1 MGTYDAVC
9 QGCGDGNIIRS
20 KRKKKKGKKKEK
32 SVIFFNQYD
41 ITNRISLGLPWIDAV
56 ISSAVKTRT
65 GTPSLR
71 YSRYCGATAMLET
84 AMIAADNI
92 LRYVMSQCRTKQV
105 PLDDS

>member
-9 QGCGDGNIIRS
+9 QGCGGGNIIRS
-20 KRKKKKGKKKEK
+20 KRKNKKGKKKEEK
-32 SVIFFNQYD
+32 RDIFQS
-41 ITNRISLGLPWIDAV
+41 IRATNRISLGLPWIDAV

-92 LRYVMSQCRTKQV
+92 LSYVMSQCGTSTS
-105 PLDDS
+105 PSFG